1 MSAHLRVPFLTSVV
15 LLLVV
20 ACANSTTFT
29 STWKAPDVTAVTPVG
44 KTIVAVFVGNDEG
57 TRRAAED
64 QMAADLTARGARG
77 IAGYTI
83 LPTPPD
89 AQHLNSE
96 AARAALDKAGAN
108 AVVTMR
114 VVSKDQRITITP
126 GTTMPAGYRGFG
138 PYWGSG
144 WGTVYQSGSI
154 RTDTDV
160 SVETLIYALKAGQ
173 PDKLLW
179 ASTSRTTNPN
189 NLTGLINEVAAATA
203 SEMARQGFL
212 ASSAT
217 R

>member
-1 MSAHLRVPFLTSVV
+1 MSAHLRVPFLTFVV
-15 LLLVV
+15 LLLLG
-20 ACANSTTFT
+20 ACAASTTFT
-29 STWKAPDVTAVTPVG
+29 STWKAPDVAAVTPVG

-64 QMAADLTARGARG
+64 QMAADLTARGAHG

-83 LPTPPD
+83 LPTPPN
-89 AQHLNSE
+89 AQHLNSD

-114 VVSKDQRITITP
+114 VVSKDQRITVTP
-126 GTTMPAGYRGFG
+126 GTTTPAWYGGFG
-138 PYWGSG
+138 PYWGNG
-144 WGTVYQSGSI
+144 WGTVYQPGSV

-160 SVETLIYALKAGQ
+160 SVETLVYALKPNQ

-189 NLTGLINEVAAATA
+189 NLSSLINEVASATVR
-203 SEMARQGFL
+203 EMSNQGFL
-212 ASSAT
+212 AAK
-217 R
+217 

>member
-1 MSAHLRVPFLTSVV
+1 MTMSAHLRVPLLTAVV
-15 LLLVV
+15 LLLLG

-29 STWKAPDVTAVTPVG
+29 STWKAPDVAAVTPVG

-64 QMAADLTARGARG
+64 QMAADLTARGAHG

-89 AQHLNSE
+89 AQHLNTD

-114 VVSKDQRITITP
+114 VVSKDQRITVTP
-126 GTTMPAGYRGFG
+126 GTPMPAWYGGFG
-138 PYWGSG
+138 PYWGNG
-144 WGTVYQSGSI
+144 WRTVYQPASI

-160 SVETLIYALKAGQ
+160 SVETLVYALKPNQ

-189 NLTGLINEVAAATA
+189 NLSSLINEVANATVR
-203 SEMARQGFL
+203 EMSNQGFL
-212 ASSAT
+212 AAK
-217 R
+217 